1 MLNKSK
7 INDEETDDV
16 PHAVVLLEARLCS
29 YFAKFQNYYELSKDV
44 ITSEKQNI
52 FLAKTSNIATLR
64 SEFNAVVEN
73 YNLEKLKHDKT
84 YVPNF
89 STWEALEDMYAHIKT
104 VIQSLNENKKTE
116 ASTFSQK
123 LKLPPIQLPQF
134 DGNRNNWSSFFECFN
149 RLVHN
154 NPTLPESDKAYYLYG
169 QLSGKALSAIAGIE
183 PTGANYKLIYATL
196 VDKYQDLRL
205 LGTTYLN
212 QMFDL
217 KTLINPSAEGLN
229 NFIDQFATSVSA
241 FEKLSIPDKLDFLFL
256 FLALKKLDNETIHL
270 FENHV
275 RSEKLPTYTKL
286 ITFLREQSK
295 ILERT
300 NPVFNKTASQ
310 QAQRVPT
317 PRSVKSFLASST
329 GSEDS
334 KPCVLCQKIGHDHF
348 YRCSD
353 FMKLTPKERYEVV
366 KKYNCCVRCL
376 STKHKSMQCNSTKSC
391 GLCQTQTH
399 HSLLHFPRSGI
410 EQINPVMLSVASTS
424 VESTTVVS
432 EGTVGALEEQSPHNS
447 ISSGV
452 PPPVAP
458 IAHPDAAAASN
469 ADSPVSL
476 CSMQGPRSHA
486 SQPSTVMP
494 RAILSTARVCIV
506 DARGNPQL
514 VRCLIDNGSMDH
526 FITKECCERLF
537 FDYESLPDPVL
548 VTGFGG
554 SSKRVDGKIDLV
566 FTSRFDEKIS
576 YPITPLVV
584 DNITDTLPTAPIDR
598 ARLQYL
604 ANIPLADD
612 TFHEPGPIDM
622 LIGAVLFPRLLRHK
636 SIEGPPGTPDAI
648 KTSLGFILMGEAPT
662 LSAAKPPKPHAMCC
676 FTGVPLDLAM
686 QRFWELEDSPS
697 QEVSVLSTEE
707 EECEEIYKTTT
718 HRDSSGRYIVAL
730 PFKKDPNVLGSS
742 VKVAK
747 RRFMSLERKLQSS
760 ASYRVAFDDII
771 EEYLEKDYITP
782 TILDDSTSGYVIP
795 QDGVFRES
803 SVSTKVRMVL
813 DMSAETDSG
822 LSLNDILHVGP
833 NLQPDLY
840 SVLLKFRLYPIA
852 CCADVKQ
859 MFLQIKMSPEFHKYQ
874 RIFYRFDPADPLQ
887 LFEFKRVCF
896 GSASS
901 PYLALRTLNQLAQ
914 DEQTKLPL
922 AADVIKRGDFYMD
935 DVCFSTQSVAK
946 ARAVSAQLIG
956 MFAAGG
962 FDLMKWSS
970 NSKELLSS
978 LPADYLHPQAVE
990 FSSGEVHKVLGI
1002 QWDYYTDTFRFT
1014 VSPFKVAPP
1023 TKRGMLS
1030 VIARLWDILGF
1041 AAPLILYAKLLIK
1054 ELWLLKL
1061 GWDDVP
1067 PPHILKAWNKFEGE
1081 LNLLS
1086 NLTIPRYLG
1095 ATDDSKDPLQR
1106 WAIIRHKIA
1115 TCPRNPPIFSSHI
1128 PASESAVNT
1137 DCHLAGIPKDLT
1149 FEARLAIT
1157 SRSTPRRISA

>member
-44 ITSEKQNI
+44 ITSEKQNN

-89 STWEALEDMYAHIKT
+89 STWEALEDMYAHIKN

-217 KTLINPSAEGLN
+217 KALINPSAEGLN

-241 FEKLSIPDKLDFLFL
+241 FGRLSIPDKLDFLFL

-275 RSEKLPTYTKL
+275 RSEKLPTYTQL

-310 QAQRVPT
+310 QAQRFPT

-410 EQINPVMLSVASTS
+410 EQINPVMLSVASAS
-424 VESTTVVS
+424 VESSTVVS

-447 ISSGV
+447 ISSGA

-506 DARGNPQL
+506 DAHGNPQL

-554 SSKRVDGKIDLV
+554 SSKRVDGKIELV

-612 TFHEPGPIDM
+612 TFHEPGPIDI

-648 KTSLGFILMGEAPT
+648 KTSLGFILMAILVKFATDIAG
-662 LSAAKPPKPHAMCC
+662 
-676 FTGVPLDLAM
+676 
-686 QRFWELEDSPS
+686 
-697 QEVSVLSTEE
+697 
-707 EECEEIYKTTT
+707 I
-718 HRDSSGRYIVAL
+718 I
-730 PFKKDPNVLGSS
+730 LGTDMDYFFS
-742 VKVAK
+742 
-747 RRFMSLERKLQSS
+747 SLE
-760 ASYRVAFDDII
+760 
-771 EEYLEKDYITP
+771 YLMMAGTR
-782 TILDDSTSGYVIP
+782 ST
-795 QDGVFRES
+795 
-803 SVSTKVRMVL
+803 
-813 DMSAETDSG
+813 
-822 LSLNDILHVGP
+822 
-833 NLQPDLY
+833 
-840 SVLLKFRLYPIA
+840 
-852 CCADVKQ
+852 
-859 MFLQIKMSPEFHKYQ
+859 
-874 RIFYRFDPADPLQ
+874 
-887 LFEFKRVCF
+887 
-896 GSASS
+896 
-901 PYLALRTLNQLAQ
+901 
-914 DEQTKLPL
+914 
-922 AADVIKRGDFYMD
+922 
-935 DVCFSTQSVAK
+935 
-946 ARAVSAQLIG
+946 
-956 MFAAGG
+956 
-962 FDLMKWSS
+962 
-970 NSKELLSS
+970 
-978 LPADYLHPQAVE
+978 
-990 FSSGEVHKVLGI
+990 
-1002 QWDYYTDTFRFT
+1002 
-1014 VSPFKVAPP
+1014 
-1023 TKRGMLS
+1023 
-1030 VIARLWDILGF
+1030 
-1041 AAPLILYAKLLIK
+1041 AKL
-1054 ELWLLKL
+1054 
-1061 GWDDVP
+1061 
-1067 PPHILKAWNKFEGE
+1067 
-1081 LNLLS
+1081 
-1086 NLTIPRYLG
+1086 
-1095 ATDDSKDPLQR
+1095 
-1106 WAIIRHKIA
+1106 
-1115 TCPRNPPIFSSHI
+1115 
-1128 PASESAVNT
+1128 
-1137 DCHLAGIPKDLT
+1137 
-1149 FEARLAIT
+1149 
-1157 SRSTPRRISA
+1157 